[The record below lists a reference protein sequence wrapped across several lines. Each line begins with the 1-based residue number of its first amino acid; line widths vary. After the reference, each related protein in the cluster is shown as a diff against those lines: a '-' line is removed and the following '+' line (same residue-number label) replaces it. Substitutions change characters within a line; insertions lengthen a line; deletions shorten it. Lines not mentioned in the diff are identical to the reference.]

1 MKKILIF
8 GDSHLETKR
17 GIDSS
22 YTLFKKVVKLSK
34 PNITI
39 CLGDLLDFSYIS
51 HFTELG
57 EAEGKR
63 LVEDLGIFKEE
74 LSYFKKCTKEQVIF
88 LQGNHEDRLN
98 KLLLKNPVLI
108 GIVDL
113 AKTCEDIG
121 VTYIPTNEQP
131 YKLFDDLYLCHGL
144 TFAKHFAA
152 KLADTAGC
160 SIISGHT
167 HRTQMFVNSYPDGR
181 IIKSYGIGSLTDI
194 IEYYE
199 KGKRIT
205 GHSNSFAELLVDD
218 SGYWQM
224 NIIMIENGKC
234 IMDGKLFTLE
244 QPVLQS

>member
-8 GDSHLETKR
+8 GDSHLETKK
-17 GIDSS
+17 GVDSS
-22 YTLFKKVVKLSK
+22 YSLFKQIVKLSK
-34 PNITI
+34 PNITL
-39 CLGDLLDFSYIS
+39 CVGDLLDFSYIS

-63 LVEDLGIFKEE
+63 LSEDIEIFKNE
-74 LSYFKKCTKEQVIF
+74 LSYFKKYSKEGVIF

-113 AKTCEDIG
+113 TKICKDLG
-121 VTYIPTNEQP
+121 VTYVPTNEQP
-131 YKLFDDLYLCHGL
+131 YKLLPDLYVTHGL
-144 TFAKHFAA
+144 TFAKHFCA

-181 IIKSYGIGSLTDI
+181 IIKSYGVGSLTDI

-199 KGKRIT
+199 KGKRLT
-205 GHSNSFAELLVDD
+205 GHSNSFAELLIDD
-218 SGYWQM
+218 DGYWQI
-224 NIIMIENGKC
+224 NIVMIENGKC
-234 IMDGKLFTLE
+234 IMDGKVFTLE
-244 QPVLQS
+244 PQTHQG